1 VSAALRPRASRG
13 RGITWL
19 VLGCLALAALAHL
32 LPAAPTYDPWAWV
45 IWGREITEG
54 ALDTRTGPSWKPLP
68 VLFTTPFAL
77 TGDRWAPELW
87 LVIAQAGGLLALAF
101 TFRLAQRLAGW
112 VAGLIAAAGLF
123 VADEFIRNFARGN
136 SEGLL
141 VGLCLWAIER
151 HLDGHRRQ
159 AFLLGVAAGLLRP
172 ELWPFLFAYGLWLMW
187 TDRGTWP
194 LVIGCGILTGLLWFV
209 PEYLGSG
216 DFLRAA
222 ARARDPNPN
231 SSAFAAFPFGETFRR
246 SADVLMPPLLAGA
259 AIALVRAGLD
269 RDRLRLWLGAIAAAL
284 MIAVALMTQ
293 AGFAGNLRY
302 VALPAALVCVLAG
315 AGWVE
320 LVRDTGRRFGRAAAA
335 VLALAICAAWV
346 PFAAGTRDEFS
357 HDMDVVRAESEL
369 YDRLPPIV
377 AKAGGAAA
385 LLRCGTVY
393 APPFEVQAV
402 AWAMHV
408 HGEEIGIFA
417 APPGTTIAGHFAAL
431 GRDPRF
437 AEVTKNRRWVVA
449 RNCNG
454 RSP

>member
-1 VSAALRPRASRG
+1 MIAAL
-13 RGITWL
+13 
-19 VLGCLALAALAHL
+19 
-32 LPAAPTYDPWAWV
+32 
-45 IWGREITEG
+45 
-54 ALDTRTGPSWKPLP
+54 
-68 VLFTTPFAL
+68 
-77 TGDRWAPELW
+77 
-87 LVIAQAGGLLALAF
+87 
-101 TFRLAQRLAGW
+101 
-112 VAGLIAAAGLF
+112 GLI
-123 VADEFIRNFARGN
+123 VAEEFIRNFARGN

-151 HLDGHRRQ
+151 HLDGHRHQ

-172 ELWPFLFAYGLWLMW
+172 ELWPFLLAYGLWLLW
-187 TDRGTWP
+187 TDRAAWP

-222 ARARDPNPN
+222 ARARDPNPD
-231 SSAFAAFPFGETFRR
+231 SAAFASFPFVETFRR
-246 SADVLMPPLLAGA
+246 SGSVLMVPMLVGA
-259 AIALVRAGLD
+259 VIALGRAWVA
-269 RDRLRLWLGAIAAAL
+269 RDRLRLGLGAIALAL
-284 MIAVALMTQ
+284 MVAVALMTQ

-320 LVRDTGRRFGRAAAA
+320 LVRDAGRRFGTAAA
-335 VLALAICAAWV
+335 VGLALLICAASA
-346 PFAAGTRDEFS
+346 PFAAKTWDKFTY
-357 HDMDVVRAESEL
+357 DMDVVRAESEL

-377 AKAGGAAA
+377 AKAGGPAA
-385 LLRCGTVY
+385 LTRCGTVF

-402 AWAMHV
+402 AWALHL
-408 HGEEIGIFA
+408 HSEEVGIFA
-417 APPGTTIAGHFAAL
+417 APPGTTIAGHFSAL

-437 AEVTKNRRWVVA
+437 AELTKNRRWVVA